1 MYLDAIL
8 LLLHTLQLQIY
19 TFMFCSCDFPLE
31 FCQTLDIVKA
41 YIVKEEEA
49 TLLAPNL
56 IIAVWQKQFPPP
68 ISVINH
74 QKTVCGRTSALFAV
88 VTAEAINKGTA
99 RL

>member
-1 MYLDAIL
+1 MFRCKTFIVTYSTAANIHLYV
-8 LLLHTLQLQIY
+8 LH
-19 TFMFCSCDFPLE
+19 CDFPLE
-31 FCQTLDIVKA
+31 FCQTLDIVKE